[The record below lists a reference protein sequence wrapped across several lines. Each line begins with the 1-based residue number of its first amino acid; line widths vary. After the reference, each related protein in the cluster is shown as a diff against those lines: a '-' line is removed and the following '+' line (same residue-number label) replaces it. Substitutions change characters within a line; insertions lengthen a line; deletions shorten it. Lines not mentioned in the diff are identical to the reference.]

1 MILDGQV
8 DNCDE
13 VGAIGRII
21 RPYAVDDR
29 LHVAFAK
36 AVHVLLVMG
45 VHLLL
50 KLSQEIAIGFR
61 RIIVVI
67 FLTCAE
73 DGFRNKS
80 FLIVI
85 SIVGSGVTTVL
96 LCGLQCID
104 SSDELK
110 FAL

>member
-8 DNCDE
+8 DNRDE
-13 VGAIGRII
+13 VGAVGRII
-21 RPYAVDDR
+21 RPYAVNHR
-29 LHVAFAK
+29 LHVAFDK
-36 AVHVLLVMG
+36 AVHVLFVMS
-45 VHLLL
+45 VHFLLE
-50 KLSQEIAIGFR
+50 LSQEIAVGFR
-61 RIIVVI
+61 RIIVII

-73 DGFRNKS
+73 DGFGNKS
-80 FLIVI
+80 FLVVV